1 MASQKQKQKLL
12 CTMEILLDRSD
23 EEHILSA
30 ADLIRILENEYDL
43 PAERKSIYQDVEA
56 LQDFGLDIIKVRGK
70 KAGYYVA
77 SRQFEL
83 AELKLLVDVVQSSKF
98 ITEKKSMELIK
109 KLETLASRSE
119 AKQLGRQ
126 VVVRNR
132 PKTGNE
138 TIYYNVDAL
147 HMAISSDVQ
156 IQFQYFEWTTK
167 KQLKAKKDGAL
178 YTVSPWSLTWDDENY
193 YLIAYEEATNKI
205 KHYRVDK
212 MQSITPQQ
220 DKRIGKEKFE
230 QFNLAEFAK
239 KTFGMYGG
247 TDEYVTLRCKSFLAG
262 VIIDRFGQDV
272 MMIPESDD
280 YFHVNVLVAVSQ
292 QFFGWVTGIGE
303 HMEITAPASVREQ
316 YQEHL
321 QKLLGKYKGE

>member
-12 CTMEILLDRSD
+12 CTMQILMERSD
-23 EEHILSA
+23 ENHILSA

-43 PAERKSIYQDVEA
+43 KAERKSIYQDIEA
-56 LQDFGLDIIKVRGK
+56 LQEYGLDIIQVRGK
-70 KAGYYVA
+70 KSGYYIA

-83 AELKLLVDVVQSSKF
+83 PELKLLVDVVQSAKF
-98 ITEKKSMELIK
+98 ITERKSMDLIK
-109 KLETLASRSE
+109 KLERLASRAE
-119 AKQLGRQ
+119 AKQLNRQ

-138 TIYYNVDAL
+138 TIYYNVDAISE
-147 HMAISSDVQ
+147 AIANDTQ
-156 IQFQYFEWTTK
+156 IQYKYHEWTTK
-167 KQLKAKKDGAL
+167 KELKAKRNGEL

-193 YLIAYEEATNKI
+193 YLIAYEEESNKI

-212 MQSITPQQ
+212 MQNISRCEE
-220 DKRIGKEKFE
+220 KRIGKENFD

-247 TDEYVTLRCKSFLAG
+247 KDEHVTLRCRNFLAG
-262 VIIDRFGQDV
+262 VIIDRFGTDV
-272 MMIPESDD
+272 MMVPEGND
-280 YFHVNVLVAVSQ
+280 YFHVNVLVSVSQ

-303 HMEITAPASVREQ
+303 HMEIIEPASVRNQ
-316 YQEHL
+316 YQKHL
-321 QKLLGKYKGE
+321 QTLMDKYKGE